1 MASRAANIL
10 TTIPAIPAVVTRVHD
25 AQKLV
30 AALRRTLNS
39 LPRAQ
44 SYLSFLKLCA
54 FLVMLSNAGSLP
66 FVWHLRVFWPIIV
79 TRIRFLLL
87 RPVLLFKSPEKRKQI
102 LAERVEAL
110 CPIGANPFEV
120 TVYRRW
126 ASIDDADM
134 FGIHL
139 SNSSYAKAL
148 DSARLRILW
157 KAFPAWAVSGGF
169 IALGATHYHFIR
181 EIPLFARYEVRISI
195 ASWDNKWMYVIA
207 RYITRPKGSRAMK
220 AVITSNGDVTLPSH
234 SPTDMDTNTDSS
246 SQSNG
251 TPTLNGVANNA
262 DNLEKTLADALAATR
277 TPTRRPTLE
286 PDGSLLHC
294 IAISQ
299 VCFKQDRIS
308 VPPAVALASEG
319 FSKHPPCALEST
331 SESELNGSHKAPA
344 RYTPS
349 NPPPHWAK
357 VRDIRVPPTGSMKHF
372 KEFLKGGWKEVPSS
386 NGHAEGADA
395 SKTAVGE
402 RWWEEAL
409 SGPIEEQR
417 KKNLEIVEALRVGME
432 RIRGTYLSLEGC
444 ETLTS

>member
-30 AALRRTLNS
+30 AALRRTLNG
-39 LPRAQ
+39 LPWAQ

-54 FLVMLSNAGSLP
+54 FLVMLSNGFFALCTEP
-66 FVWHLRVFWPIIV
+66 YPTIV
-79 TRIRFLLL
+79 TRIRFLL

-102 LAERVEAL
+102 LAERVDAL
-110 CPIGANPFEV
+110 C
-120 TVYRRW
+120 
-126 ASIDDADM
+126 IDDADV
-134 FGIHL
+134 FGMHL
-139 SNSSYAKAL
+139 SNSSYAKIRPLLAL

-157 KAFPAWAVSGGF
+157 KAFPAWAVNGGF
-169 IALGATHYHFIR
+169 IVLSATHYHFIR

-207 RYITRPKGSRAMK
+207 GYITRPKGSRAMK
-220 AVITSNGDVTLPSH
+220 AVTTSNGDVTLPGH

-251 TPTLNGVANNA
+251 TPTLNSVANNA
-262 DNLEKTLADALAATR
+262 KTLSPQLTN
-277 TPTRRPTLE
+277 
-286 PDGSLLHC
+286 GSLLHC

-331 SESELNGSHKAPA
+331 SESELNGLHKVPA

-349 NPPPHWAK
+349 NPSPHWAK
-357 VRDIRVPPTGSMKHF
+357 VRDIPVPPTGSIKHF

-395 SKTAVGE
+395 GKATAGG

-417 KKNLEIVEALRVGME
+417 KKNLKIVEALRVGME

>member
-30 AALRRTLNS
+30 AALRRTLNG

-54 FLVMLSNAGSLP
+54 FLVMLSNGFFALCTEP
-66 FVWHLRVFWPIIV
+66 YPTIV
-79 TRIRFLLL
+79 TRIRFLL

-102 LAERVEAL
+102 LAERVDAL
-110 CPIGANPFEV
+110 C
-120 TVYRRW
+120 
-126 ASIDDADM
+126 IDDADV
-134 FGIHL
+134 FGMHL
-139 SNSSYAKAL
+139 SNSSYAKIRPLLAL

-157 KAFPAWAVSGGF
+157 KAFPAWAVNGGF
-169 IALGATHYHFIR
+169 IVLSATHYHFIR

-207 RYITRPKGSRAMK
+207 GYITRPKGSRAMK
-220 AVITSNGDVTLPSH
+220 AVTTSNGDVTLPGH

-246 SQSNG
+246 SQ
-251 TPTLNGVANNA
+251 
-262 DNLEKTLADALAATR
+262 
-277 TPTRRPTLE
+277 RPIFETN
-286 PDGSLLHC
+286 GSLLHC

-331 SESELNGSHKAPA
+331 SESELNGLHKVPA

-349 NPPPHWAK
+349 NPSPHWAK
-357 VRDIRVPPTGSMKHF
+357 VRDIPVPPTGSIKHF

-395 SKTAVGE
+395 GKATAGG

-409 SGPIEEQR
+409 SRPIEEQR

-432 RIRGTYLSLEGC
+432 KIRSVCLSLEDC
-444 ETLTS
+444 ETPTS